1 MLPAVSSASLESKMD
16 RHPGIEWLART
27 GYAAR
32 GTVFI
37 ILGYFTALAAIEARR
52 PLDTKDALKALLT
65 QPLGSFLLFA
75 VAAGLLCFACWR
87 AVQSLLDTDH
97 CGGDLKGLWRRLVY
111 GAAGLFYV
119 GFASVALSM
128 IFGYAHGSSDQVVRD
143 STAWLLARPAG
154 QWIVAAAGLAM
165 MAGGLGTGIAG
176 LRAEFKGRLDLAKRP
191 RWFVTLLGSA
201 GYLARAS
208 VLAIVGLF
216 LVFAAVDSNSSEST
230 GFAGALR
237 VIQSQVYGTALIAC
251 TAAGFMAFGLFG
263 LSQAAFRRIATRCS
277 WPHI

>member
-52 PLDTKDALKALLT
+52 PLDTKDAFKALLT

-201 GYLARAS
+201 GYLARAC